1 MDEKQT
7 GVRSMSQETRHMKK
21 SVWYLTVR
29 GEFSAAHALRHYQGK
44 CENMHGHNYGAE
56 LTVRGEKLSSD
67 TELAMDFS
75 EMKKIFR
82 EVLEQLD
89 HHILNE
95 TPPFDV
101 INPSSENLARY
112 IWKQLE
118 PRFAQSPVELYS
130 VTVSEKTAQS
140 ATYREE

>member
-7 GVRSMSQETRHMKK
+7 GVRSMSQETWHMKK

-82 EVLEQLD
+82 EVLDQLD

-118 PRFAQSPVELYS
+118 PRLAHSSVELYS
-130 VTVSEKTAQS
+130 VTVSEKNAQS

>member
-1 MDEKQT
+1 
-7 GVRSMSQETRHMKK
+7 MKK

-75 EMKKIFR
+75 EMKKLFR

-95 TPPFDV
+95 TPPFNV

-118 PRFAQSPVELYS
+118 PCFAQSPVELYS

>member
-1 MDEKQT
+1 
-7 GVRSMSQETRHMKK
+7 MKK

-89 HHILNE
+89 HHFLNE
-95 TPPFDV
+95 IPPFDV

-112 IWKQLE
+112 IWKQLD
-118 PRFAQSPVELYS
+118 PRFAQSSVELYS

>member
-1 MDEKQT
+1 
-7 GVRSMSQETRHMKK
+7 MKK

-56 LTVRGEKLSSD
+56 LTVRGEKLTPD

-75 EMKKIFR
+75 EMKRIFR

-89 HHILNE
+89 HHVLNE
-95 TPPFDV
+95 TPPFDS
-101 INPSSENLARY
+101 INPSSENLARH

-118 PRFAQSPVELYS
+118 PRFASLPVELYS
-130 VTVSEKTAQS
+130 VTVSEKAAQS

>member
-1 MDEKQT
+1 
-7 GVRSMSQETRHMKK
+7 MKK

-82 EVLEQLD
+82 EVLEQFD

-95 TPPFDV
+95 TPPFNV
-101 INPSSENLARY
+101 MNPSSENLARY

-118 PRFAQSPVELYS
+118 PYFVQSPVELYS
-130 VTVSEKTAQS
+130 VTVSEKAAQS

>member
-1 MDEKQT
+1 
-7 GVRSMSQETRHMKK
+7 MKK

-29 GEFSAAHALRHYQGK
+29 EEFSAAHALRHYQGK

-67 TELAMDFS
+67 TELALDFS
-75 EMKKIFR
+75 EMKKLFR
-82 EVLEQLD
+82 EVLKELD
-89 HHILNE
+89 HRILNE

-101 INPSSENLARY
+101 MNPSSENLARY

-118 PRFAQSPVELYS
+118 PCFAESPVELYS
-130 VTVSEKTAQS
+130 VTVSEKAAQS